1 MIARRMSGYGDY
13 EWIVPLINAVGQ
25 IVSVAV
31 KAATTHPQTGQ
42 PQCPAGYVFNVQLGG
57 CITQEQAYALA
68 SPQGQQGGQ
77 QLDTNKLLIAGGI
90 GLGILLLL
98 SRR

>member
-13 EWIVPLINAVGQ
+13 EWVVPLINALGQ

-42 PQCPAGYVFNVQLGG
+42 PQCPAGYVYNVTLGG

-68 SPQGQQGGQ
+68 SPQGQSGT
-77 QLDTNKLLIAGGI
+77 QLNTNTLLIAGGI
-90 GLGILLLL
+90 GLGVLLLL